1 MLPHRV
7 NRMTFV
13 VLALAMLSWGCA
25 TTSTAHL
32 PEPSPIYIDK
42 SSSGEYE
49 NPPLSEGSLYTDR
62 ASLFEDRRA
71 RRLNDLVTVL
81 IMESVSGS
89 KKAETSTSRD
99 SSMEAA
105 VERFFGIPL
114 NLNLDNLYGKGNTF
128 SPSVSGS
135 SQGRFDGSGETKREG
150 TVRGTIT
157 ARVVDV
163 LPNGNLLIESRKEI
177 TVNFEKQ
184 VLVLQGIVRPEDIS
198 PQNTIESTRI
208 ADAKIFL
215 VGEGVVDVNQKPG
228 WLSILLQKIWPF

>member
-1 MLPHRV
+1 MSRLRV
-7 NRMTFV
+7 YRIIVVTI
-13 VLALAMLSWGCA
+13 VLAVLQYGCA
-25 TTSTAHL
+25 TTSTAFL
-32 PEPSPIYIDK
+32 PEPSPVYVQK
-42 SSSGEYE
+42 STKGQYE
-49 NPPLSEGSLYTDR
+49 NRPLSEGSLYIDR

-81 IMESVSGS
+81 IMEQVSGS

-99 SSMEAA
+99 SSMDAT
-105 VERFFGIPL
+105 VEKFFGIPL
-114 NLNLDNLYGKGNTF
+114 NLNLNNLYGRGNTF
-128 SPSVSGS
+128 SPSVKGS
-135 SQGRFDGSGETKREG
+135 SKSQLKGSGETTREG
-150 TVRGTIT
+150 SVKGTIT

-163 LPNGNLLIESRKEI
+163 LPNGNLVIESRKEI

-184 VLVLQGIVRPEDIS
+184 VLVLQGVIRPEDIS

-228 WLSILLQKIWPF
+228 WLSLLLQKIWPF

>member
-1 MLPHRV
+1 MSRPEV
-7 NRMTFV
+7 NKLVYLLLT
-13 VLALAMLSWGCA
+13 LALCSWGCA
-25 TTSTAHL
+25 TASTSAL
-32 PEPSPIYIDK
+32 PKPSPIYVQK
-42 SSSGEYE
+42 STETRFQQR
-49 NPPLSEGSLYTDR
+49 PLSEGSLYTDR

-89 KKAETSTSRD
+89 KKAETSTKRD
-99 SSMEAA
+99 SSMDAA
-105 VERFFGIPL
+105 VEKFFGIPL

-128 SPSVSGS
+128 DPSVKGS
-135 SQGRFDGSGETKREG
+135 SQSAFKGSGETKREG
-150 TVRGTIT
+150 SVRGTIT

-163 LPNGNLLIESRKEI
+163 LPNGNLVIESRKEI

-184 VLVLQGIVRPEDIS
+184 VLVLQGIIRPEDIS

-215 VGEGVVDVNQKPG
+215 VGEGVVDLNQKPG
-228 WLSILLQKIWPF
+228 WLSILLKKIWPF